1 MLKKLLASQLRIN
14 MATGAVTHCL
24 NIAVLVVSYPVYLHF
39 LGYERYGLWLA
50 LGVVFALARLSD
62 LGMTHAVTK
71 LIAEEHGKG
80 NTQAAQQYIAT
91 AILIL
96 CVVSGIILAVILTF
110 KAQIISA
117 FKLTEET
124 SKLAMWFLPYIAILS
139 IYTLVVQVLMATLAG
154 LGRMDLSHYIETGG
168 RIVMICT
175 AIPLLYLGYGLKSLL
190 FATAFSLLAKHL
202 LSLFFIRRTV
212 PFRLVKIS
220 NIRKH
225 SFKRLLNIG
234 MGLFAGSVVRMVGIP
249 FNKFMLARYAG
260 VDSLPVFEIAYRGSF
275 QIHGILNVAF
285 RALMPEVSRIT
296 SEISTAAINKIR
308 ALMRQAQYLI
318 LFWAVPLY
326 TIILFLADPLFK
338 IWLGE
343 SFVDTI
349 PSTFRVV
356 FIASFIN
363 LLLAPAYHFLIG
375 MGKIKPV
382 FMYSCI
388 TWLGDIVLLLVF
400 SLCFHKLS
408 PIVAAGCLAVSFTV
422 SSSYLIWNYC
432 SIMKRYSEATLS
444 IDKLSSVQT
453 NISNG

>member
-1 MLKKLLASQLRIN
+1 MLKKLLASQLHIN
-14 MATGAVTHCL
+14 MATGVVTHCV

-39 LGYERYGLWLA
+39 LGYEKYGLWLA
-50 LGVVFALARLSD
+50 LGVVFAFARLSD

-71 LIAEEHGKG
+71 LIAEEHGRG

-96 CVVSGIILAVILTF
+96 CIVSGIILAVILTF

-117 FKLTEET
+117 FKFTEET
-124 SKLAMWFLPYIAILS
+124 SKLAMWLLPYIAILS

-168 RIVMICT
+168 RIVLVCT
-175 AIPLLYLGYGLKSLL
+175 VIPLLYLGYGLKSLL
-190 FATAFSLLAKHL
+190 FATAFSHLVKHL
-202 LSLFFIRRTV
+202 LSLFLIRRMV

-225 SFKRLLNIG
+225 CFKRLLNIG
-234 MGLFAGSVVRMVGIP
+234 MGLFGGSIVRMVGIP

-260 VDSLPVFEIAYRGSF
+260 VDSLPVFDIAYRGSF
-275 QIHGILNVAF
+275 QIHRILNVAF

-296 SEISTAAINKIR
+296 SKISTAAINRIR
-308 ALMRQAQYLI
+308 TLMRRAQHLI
-318 LFWAVPLY
+318 LFWAAPLY
-326 TIILFLADPLFK
+326 IILLLLADPLFK
-338 IWLGE
+338 IWLGK

-349 PSTFRVV
+349 PLTFRVV

-363 LLLAPAYHFLIG
+363 LLLVPAYHFLIG

-382 FMYSCI
+382 FMFSCI
-388 TWLGDIVLLLVF
+388 MWLSDIVLLLIF
-400 SLCFHKLS
+400 SLFFHKLS
-408 PIVAAGCLAVSFTV
+408 PIVAAGCFVVSCTV

-432 SIMKRYSEATLS
+432 SIMKRYAEETSS
-444 IDKLSSVQT
+444 IDKLSSV
-453 NISNG
+453 

>member
-14 MATGAVTHCL
+14 MATGVVTHCL
-24 NIAVLVVSYPVYLHF
+24 NTAVLAVSYPVYLHF

-71 LIAEEHGKG
+71 LIAEEHGKD

-96 CVVSGIILAVILTF
+96 CIVSGIILAVILTF

-117 FKLTEET
+117 FKFTDET

-175 AIPLLYLGYGLKSLL
+175 AVPLLYLGYGLKSLL

-202 LSLFFIRRTV
+202 LSLFFIHRTV
-212 PFRLVKIS
+212 SFQLVKIS

-225 SFKRLLNIG
+225 CFKRLLNIG
-234 MGLFAGSVVRMVGIP
+234 IGLFGGSVVRLVGIP

-260 VDSLPVFEIAYRGSF
+260 VESLPVFDIAYRGSF

-318 LFWAVPLY
+318 LFWAAPLY
-326 TIILFLADPLFK
+326 AILLLLADPLFK

-349 PSTFRVV
+349 PSTFRIV

-363 LLLAPAYHFLIG
+363 LLLVPAYYFLIG

-382 FMYSCI
+382 FIFPCI
-388 TWLGDIVLLLVF
+388 IWLSDIALLLIF
-400 SLCFHKLS
+400 SLFFHKLS
-408 PIVAAGCLAVSFTV
+408 PIVAAGCFAVSCTV

-432 SIMKRYSEATLS
+432 SIMKRYAEATSS

-453 NISNG
+453 NISNR